1 MSWAIY
7 IILALLCLIIVRQSS
22 WYKLPGL
29 NKNAAVVF
37 LLLKIAAAFTLWY
50 VYTIYY
56 PDKTYA
62 DIWKFYN
69 DSAVIHEALKENPG
83 DYFSMIT
90 GIGIDDEIEQK
101 YLMRMNHWHQPF
113 ESNLFNDSHTI
124 IRFNA
129 LIRLF
134 SFGNYHIHALM
145 MCMLSL
151 AGLCALYR
159 WMFRYIPQWKKALAA
174 ILFLFPSLL
183 FWSSGVLKEGLM
195 LFALGFTI
203 EQLWKFESD
212 KKYSRLPVIVS
223 GLALLAITKLYMLA
237 FLIPA
242 LALSRWI
249 KFKPGFAPVKFTIAV
264 LALFAT
270 GKIIES
276 AFPQLSPARILA
288 LKHNDFVRLAHG
300 GTYMYNDTAVVYLE
314 AERRA
319 NLVCSNGDSCTL
331 EKNVPFQYWRI
342 KDNFADTLTSKGNS
356 LRVNYKILTDIP
368 KAGSIIDNTFMN
380 ADYNSVVKNI
390 PRALLNTLFRPF
402 LWETKSPML
411 ILPFLEN
418 IILLIMILAAMVFRK
433 TNSARDVFWFCVM
446 FAAVT
451 LVVIGI
457 TTPVLGAIVR
467 YRITALP
474 FVMLALLII
483 TDRKKL
489 LIKWPGL
496 ARFL

>member
-7 IILALLCLIIVRQSS
+7 IILVLLCLIIVRQSS

-29 NKNAAVVF
+29 NKNAGVAF
-37 LLLKIAAAFTLWY
+37 LILKIAAGFTLWY
-50 VYTIYY
+50 VYTFYY

-69 DSAVIHEALKENPG
+69 DSAVIHEALRENPA

-90 GIGIDDEIEQK
+90 GIGIDDGIEHK

-129 LIRLF
+129 LLRLF
-134 SFGNYHIHALM
+134 SFGNYHIHALV

-159 WMFRYIPQWKKALAA
+159 WIFRFIPQWKTAIAA

-195 LFALGFTI
+195 LFALGITV
-203 EQLWKFESD
+203 EQIREFSSD
-212 KKYSRLPVIVS
+212 KKYYRIAVVII
-223 GLALLAITKLYMLA
+223 GLSLLAITKLYMLA

-242 LALSRWI
+242 LLLSLWLKRN
-249 KFKPGFAPVKFTIAV
+249 PGFALLKFSVVILT
-264 LALFAT
+264 LFVS

-276 AFPQLSPARILA
+276 AFPELSPARILA

-319 NLVCSNGDSCTL
+319 HLVCSDADSCTL
-331 EKNVPFQYWRI
+331 EKNVPFRYWRI
-342 KDNFADTLTSKGNS
+342 KDNFADTLTSEGNT
-356 LRVNYKILTDIP
+356 LRVNYKVLTDFP
-368 KAGSIIDNTFMN
+368 KAGSIIDNSFL
-380 ADYNSVVKNI
+380 DPDFNSVIRNI
-390 PRALLNTLFRPF
+390 PRALMNTLFRPF
-402 LWETKSPML
+402 LWEAKSTML
-411 ILPFLEN
+411 IPPLAEN
-418 IILLIMILAAMVFRK
+418 IILLLMLGAAMVFGK
-433 TNSARDVFWFCVM
+433 PNAYPDVFWFCIL
-446 FAAVT
+446 FAAIT

-474 FVMLALLII
+474 FVLLALLLI

-489 LIKWPGL
+489 ISKWPVL